1 MLIKYNDFLINK
13 TVNAPKTHV
22 GVREFWEITPSK
34 EKGNKDTFAESIQQ
48 FKCLNFSQKRIS
60 QKNIH
65 KIIIF

>member
-22 GVREFWEITPSK
+22 GVREFWKITPSK

-48 FKCLNFSQKRIS
+48 FKCLIFPESEYHR
-60 QKNIH
+60 
-65 KIIIF
+65 KIFIKL